1 MQRGKKRKL
10 RPLHTLDLRRFP
22 HSVGQGD
29 AIDNTK
35 STTFFFD
42 VSLSAQLRCTA
53 RARPLAVKSKSQKD
67 LMGKKGRTCAKEVVA
82 RLTAGNQAFVRS
94 ERYAQERAETAGSQ
108 HPHVIVVSC
117 SDSRVSAPV
126 VFDAMRLGFMFESK
140 TAGQTMSSSDVE
152 SVRYA
157 VKVLTPQPCAI
168 VMLGHT
174 DCGAVRAA
182 VEAVLVGARE
192 AAGMPVE
199 EAGPQRVYPT
209 IVANIAPAARAALAE
224 ADADTRHAAIC
235 GDADAVASIVDSAS
249 VINTRIRAAELRL
262 LLAGPDDRVPILP
275 AFYNVRTGRV
285 RWL

>member
-1 MQRGKKRKL
+1 MGKKR
-10 RPLHTLDLRRFP
+10 
-22 HSVGQGD
+22 
-29 AIDNTK
+29 
-35 STTFFFD
+35 
-42 VSLSAQLRCTA
+42 
-53 RARPLAVKSKSQKD
+53 
-67 LMGKKGRTCAKEVVA
+67 RTCAKEVVA

-94 ERYAQERAETAGSQ
+94 ERYAQERAETAESQ

-126 VFDAMRLGFMFESK
+126 VFDAARLGFMFESK

-157 VKVLTPQPCAI
+157 VEVLTPQPCAI

-235 GDADAVASIVDSAS
+235 ADADAVASIVDSAS
-249 VINTRIRAAELRL
+249 VINTKIRAAELRL